1 MKMHFTK
8 IVLNALRNLEIESSK
23 ILDISTASTYE
34 SSTTNSENN
43 STPEFIEN
51 GNIRT
56 DIQLSKGIERSNI
69 LTTDTNKYEETN
81 TPVEEFGP
89 WKYFQQDLW
98 FRTGHKTEA
107 GRQRTNSFSIQLG
120 DSVQYFCSTC
130 LKFYDSSKA
139 LSQHFYKSKTHR
151 SNSK

>member
-1 MKMHFTK
+1 MNVSRQNKLCSIVNILTVFRETMFGRNENAFYENSSERTPKFEEHDTK
-8 IVLNALRNLEIESSK
+8 RNDVQLNKE
-23 ILDISTASTYE
+23 
-34 SSTTNSENN
+34 
-43 STPEFIEN
+43 
-51 GNIRT
+51 
-56 DIQLSKGIERSNI
+56 IERSNI

-98 FRTGHKTEA
+98 FRTGHNTKA